1 MTESAG
7 PNDQEIL
14 KLVRNNATREQGF
27 ELLIRQYQ
35 RDVYW
40 LIRRLVIDH
49 NDTDDL
55 TQDTFIKVWRHLDS
69 FRGESGLFTWIYRI
83 ATNEALGFLKKKR
96 GQNLIP
102 VSDGTP
108 ARGGLTQNDA
118 FFRADEAQFK
128 FQQALSKLP
137 AKQRLVFQMK
147 YYDELGYEEMSKISG
162 TSVGALKASYHHA
175 VKKIEKYLT
184 NQ

>member
-1 MTESAG
+1 VSPAG
-7 PNDQEIL
+7 RNDKEIL
-14 KLVRNNATREQGF
+14 KLVRDKVTKERGY

-49 NDTDDL
+49 DDTDDL
-55 TQDTFIKVWRHLDS
+55 VQDTFIKVWRHLDS

-96 GQNLIP
+96 GQSLVP
-102 VSDGTP
+102 VPGDPLAPEGSM
-108 ARGGLTQNDA
+108 QNDA
-118 FFRADEAQFK
+118 FFRADEVQRR

-147 YYDELGYEEMSKISG
+147 YYDELRYEEISKILG
-162 TSVGALKASYHHA
+162 TSVGALKASYYHA

-184 NQ
+184 DQ